1 MWNGVNAVLRDVAR
15 SGGVR
20 VRHETSTGFAA
31 LLSAEGTSPADVE
44 SRAGLFGPFSP
55 QCQFSSAFYAPGH
68 TAVVLSIQ
76 GDVCVPMLRH
86 RESGALLHPYNCMA
100 WPLAD
105 LEWLQRNCVPLQR
118 CSAEDSM
125 QHLLGVI
132 ERFRQVNDAPI
143 LVSNLSTVTPG
154 ETVHAYLGID
164 ESYAQRVR
172 RFNVA
177 LVDAAMQVDFSIVDV
192 ERIVATGGARTLL
205 TDAIHLSAE
214 GCRAVAGEVVRIL
227 DDYGVLPEA
236 ACASPS

>member
-1 MWNGVNAVLRDVAR
+1 
-15 SGGVR
+15 
-20 VRHETSTGFAA
+20 
-31 LLSAEGTSPADVE
+31 
-44 SRAGLFGPFSP
+44 
-55 QCQFSSAFYAPGH
+55 
-68 TAVVLSIQ
+68 
-76 GDVCVPMLRH
+76 
-86 RESGALLHPYNCMA
+86 
-100 WPLAD
+100 
-105 LEWLQRNCVPLQR
+105 
-118 CSAEDSM
+118 M